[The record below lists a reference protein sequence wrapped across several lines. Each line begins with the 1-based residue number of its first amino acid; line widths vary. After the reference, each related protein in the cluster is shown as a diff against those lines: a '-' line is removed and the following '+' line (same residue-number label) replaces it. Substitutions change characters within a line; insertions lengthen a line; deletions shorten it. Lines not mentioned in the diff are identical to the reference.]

1 MLTRLRVELRTR
13 WRAWVAVA
21 FLIGVAGG
29 VVLTTAA
36 GARRTG
42 SAYGRFLRMSHAAD
56 ILVSPDNTGFPG
68 YYATLQRDTGAHVTP
83 VIGFGAA
90 PVQQPTHGLLIAASP
105 DPRWAT
111 AVERP
116 KITAGRVFDPADGTE
131 VVADRTAAR
140 MFHLHAGSRLRLA
153 IATREEELPNLARD
167 AKVTVTVVGIGV
179 SRDSVV
185 TVNALASAPRLYAG
199 PAFARKFGENDYA
212 FDGAYVTLRPN
223 QSKSAFT
230 TTAQG
235 LARRF
240 PQTGGSVLVADETEQ
255 AAKVEHAIRPQ
266 AVALALFA
274 ALTALTALFAIGQV
288 LARQVSLASTDN
300 HVLRALGMSRRQLF
314 AVALVEV
321 GLAATVGAFIAMA
334 VAVAASPM
342 MPIGPARLA
351 EPHPGIA
358 VDWLVLGAGF
368 VLIVTLFLASAT
380 WPAWRAAH
388 TATVR
393 ERNVA
398 SARRPSRLTRWATT
412 VGAPPA
418 TAIGVGYAVDPGR
431 GRTAVPV
438 RSAIAVTALSVT
450 ALAGA
455 ITFGA
460 NLSRLVHT
468 PRLYGQSW
476 DVTAD
481 AQFSSLPSARVVSLL
496 RKEPGVTA
504 WTFGVHDDVTIA
516 GQEVPTIG
524 LTRAKGSLLAPTL
537 LSGRAADGPRDI
549 VLGTKTL
556 ERTGRHV
563 GQVVTVKFQVFCC
576 DPGAKAPP
584 PANLRIVGRSVF
596 PFFGEG
602 SFTPTGLGIG
612 AQVAGPGN
620 TGSSASQPAN
630 FVLVDVAP
638 GPDHDADVTRL
649 TRDLGRSSLCSA
661 DNQCTVTATNRPT
674 DVLNYS
680 RVQSTPLALAA
691 VLALLAIGVVANL
704 LLSSIRRRR
713 RDFAIL
719 KTLGFRRRQLSAAVA
734 WQATTLVGVALVI
747 GLPIGTALGRWV
759 WSTFAR
765 DLGVPADAHTPTGAL
780 LLAVPA
786 ALIVGNLIAA
796 GPGALARRSTPAT
809 ALRTE

>member
-13 WRAWVAVA
+13 WRAWVAVV
-21 FLIGVAGG
+21 FLVGVAGG

-42 SAYGRFLRMSHAAD
+42 SAYARFLRASRATDM
-56 ILVSPDNTGFPG
+56 LVSPDNTGFPG
-68 YYATLQRDTGAHVTP
+68 YYGTLERATGAQVTP

-90 PVQQPTHGLLIAASP
+90 SVQQPTLGLLVAASP
-105 DPRWAT
+105 DARWAT

-131 VVADRTAAR
+131 VVADLTAAR
-140 MFHLHAGSRLRLA
+140 MLHLHAGSRVRLA
-153 IATREEELPNLARD
+153 IATREEELPNLTRD
-167 AKVTVTVVGIGV
+167 AKITVTVVGIGV
-179 SRDSVV
+179 TRDSVV
-185 TVNALASAPRLYAG
+185 TVNALASAPTLYAG
-199 PAFARKFGENDYA
+199 PAFTRKFGENDYA
-212 FDGAYVTLRPN
+212 FDGAYVGLRPG

-274 ALTALTALFAIGQV
+274 ALTALTALFAIGQL

-314 AVALVEV
+314 TVALVEV
-321 GLAATVGAFIAMA
+321 GLAAIAGALIAMM
-334 VAVAASPM
+334 VAVVASPL

-351 EPHPGIA
+351 EPQPGIA
-358 VDWLVLGAGF
+358 ADWLVLGAGF
-368 VLIVTLFLASAT
+368 VLIVALFVASAT
-380 WPAWRAAH
+380 WPAWRAAQA
-388 TATVR
+388 ATTR
-393 ERNVA
+393 DRNVA

-412 VGAPPA
+412 AGAPPA

-438 RSAIAVTALSVT
+438 RSAIAVTALAVT

-455 ITFGA
+455 LTFGA

-468 PRLYGQSW
+468 PKLYGQSW

-481 AQFSSLPSARVVSLL
+481 AQFGSLPSARVVSLL

-524 LTRAKGSLLAPTL
+524 LTRAEGSLLAPTV
-537 LSGRAADGPRDI
+537 LSGRVADSSHDI

-556 ERTGRHV
+556 EHAHRRV
-563 GQVVTVKFQVFCC
+563 GQVVTVDFQVSCC

-584 PANLRIVGRSVF
+584 PANLRIVGRGVF

-612 AQVAGPGN
+612 AQVSGPTGI
-620 TGSSASQPAN
+620 GSSASRPAN

-638 GPDHDADVTRL
+638 GPDHDAEVTRL
-649 TRDLGRSSLCSA
+649 TRDLGRSPLCTA
-661 DNQCTVTATNRPT
+661 DNQCTVSTTNRPT

-704 LLSSIRRRR
+704 LVSSIRRRR

-719 KTLGFRRRQLSAAVA
+719 KTLGFRRRQLSATVA

-765 DLGVPADAHTPTGAL
+765 DLGVPADAHTPTAAL
-780 LLAVPA
+780 LLAIPA
-786 ALIVGNLIAA
+786 ALVIGNLIAA
-796 GPGALARRSTPAT
+796 VPGALARRSPPAK